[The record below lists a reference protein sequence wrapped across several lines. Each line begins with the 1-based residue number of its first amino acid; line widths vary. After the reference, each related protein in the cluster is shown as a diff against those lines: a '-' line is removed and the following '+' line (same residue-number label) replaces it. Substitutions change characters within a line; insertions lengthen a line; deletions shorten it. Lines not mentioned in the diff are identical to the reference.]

1 MGEGLRKLPH
11 LQLWFLVGPPR
22 QQVEGSACHSSN
34 KGSKTKASR
43 SSVGADSQGAKNK
56 THTFPLID
64 PSSCGGAWPQGSGE
78 ERAQISCPAQLPPPP
93 NTHTHTHTHTHTQAA
108 HSLTYTTSF
117 TGLRPM
123 QSHRACTQKGPH
135 LIKCSTVY
143 FLKFFIIFEQEAQH
157 FHFGQGPTS
166 SIAGSL
172 GMYP

>member
-1 MGEGLRKLPH
+1 MLSPSPPAPNPSQDQ
-11 LQLWFLVGPPR
+11 QLWFLVGPPR

-93 NTHTHTHTHTHTQAA
+93 NTHMLPPPARGAGTLIPSAQRLVWAKTQ
-108 HSLTYTTSF
+108 
-117 TGLRPM
+117 
-123 QSHRACTQKGPH
+123 
-135 LIKCSTVY
+135 V
-143 FLKFFIIFEQEAQH
+143 
-157 FHFGQGPTS
+157 PTLWPS
-166 SIAGSL
+166 DVKN
-172 GMYP
+172 